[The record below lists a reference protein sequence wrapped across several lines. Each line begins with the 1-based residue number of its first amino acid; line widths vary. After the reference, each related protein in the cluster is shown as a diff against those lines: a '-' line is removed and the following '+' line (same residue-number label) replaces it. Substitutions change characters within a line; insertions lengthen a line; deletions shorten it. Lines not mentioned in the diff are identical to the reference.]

1 MLKGT
6 FRRFASARSGLA
18 AIEFALILPIMLLLF
33 VGAVQF
39 TDYALC
45 EQKVAKLA
53 NTAADLVTQGNVH
66 DTGTMT
72 NVWQALNAVVY
83 PYAPGGIRIVVSG
96 LQYSDAT
103 NDKVNWSVASGG
115 ASPRAVRS
123 LVAVPNGISL
133 ASAGSDTSD
142 ILVVAEVTYAY
153 KPLFGGIKLP
163 FSNSGWILPATVKIS
178 STFYAAPRR
187 RRQI

>member
-1 MLKGT
+1 MLKGAL
-6 FRRFASARSGLA
+6 RRFASARSGLA
-18 AIEFALILPIMLLLF
+18 AIEFALILPVMLLLF
-33 VGAVQF
+33 IGAVQI

-66 DTGTMT
+66 DNGTMT

-83 PYAPGGIRIVVSG
+83 PYAPGGIKIVVSG
-96 LQYSDAT
+96 LQYGDASK
-103 NDKVNWSVASGG
+103 DKVSWSVASGG
-115 ASPRAVRS
+115 ASPRTVHS
-123 LVAVPNGISL
+123 LLTVPDGISL
-133 ASAGSDTSD
+133 ASAGSDTND

-163 FSNSGWILPATVKIS
+163 FSNSAWILPATVKIS

-187 RRQI
+187 RRPV